1 MPSRKGTH
9 KQDEGNETKSK
20 KSKSKNGHLLTW
32 GARVNEASW
41 AAHWPKMR
49 RGQPIRSGILV
60 FATVASCSFQQL
72 FFHLFR
78 TVGGTR
84 NYLCRVAGYCFI
96 FLPLSLYFPCCFGE
110 RSDWG

>member
-1 MPSRKGTH
+1 
-9 KQDEGNETKSK
+9 
-20 KSKSKNGHLLTW
+20 
-32 GARVNEASW
+32 
-41 AAHWPKMR
+41 MR

-96 FLPLSLYFPCCFGE
+96 FLPLSLYVSLLLWGE
-110 RSDWG
+110 IRLGMMGDEAHASCLFTCLWCVPEV